1 MTAQGLSKIA
11 GGIAVVAVVVVTG
24 MVTWSLLRPSD
35 PDSIQVSEA
44 PRPGEAPQL
53 GDMTGYVGRVDP
65 DTQMIVVSASLVG
78 ANPVM
83 LVVNSAA
90 SITVQGKP
98 SGLRDLSKDM
108 PVRVVYE
115 VRDDVKY
122 ATSIQVVTDEAQASR
137 ASETKPAVETK
148 PPVEAKA
155 PVEVKP
161 PVEAKPAPPV
171 VSPAPPATRPPA
183 TAPPVTAA
191 TPRPTPPAPEPVK
204 PPVEARPAPPVV
216 SPAPPAMRPPATAPP
231 VTAATP
237 RLTPPVLEPVK
248 PRVPEPPLPPPRV
261 SAPRPAETDVGDG
274 SAAIDWLLKE
284 SRKR

>member
-115 VRDDVKY
+115 IRDDVKY
-122 ATSIQVVTDEAQASR
+122 ATSIQVVTEEAQAPR
-137 ASETKPAVETK
+137 GSETKPAVETK
-148 PPVEAKA
+148 PPVEAKPPA
-155 PVEVKP
+155 EAKPSVEVKT
-161 PVEAKPAPPV
+161 PVE
-171 VSPAPPATRPPA
+171 
-183 TAPPVTAA
+183 
-191 TPRPTPPAPEPVK
+191 VK

-216 SPAPPAMRPPATAPP
+216 SPAPPATRPPATVPP

-237 RLTPPVLEPVK
+237 RPTPPVLEPVK

>member
-1 MTAQGLSKIA
+1 VTAQGLSKIA

-24 MVTWSLLRPSD
+24 MVTWSLLRPPD
-35 PDSIQVSEA
+35 PDSIQVAEA
-44 PRPGEAPQL
+44 PRPDEAPRL
-53 GDMTGYVGRVDP
+53 GDMTGYVERVDP

-122 ATSIQVVTDEAQASR
+122 ATSIQVVTDEARASR
-137 ASETKPAVETK
+137 GSETKPALE
-148 PPVEAKA
+148 PE
-155 PVEVKP
+155 P

-171 VSPAPPATRPPA
+171 VSPAPPATRPPV

-191 TPRPTPPAPEPVK
+191 TPRPTPPAL
-204 PPVEARPAPPVV
+204 A
-216 SPAPPAMRPPATAPP
+216 
-231 VTAATP
+231 
-237 RLTPPVLEPVK
+237 PVK
-248 PRVPEPPLPPPRV
+248 PRAPEPPPASIQTAGPPTAKPPRAPAATTEAAPVPPPRV
-261 SAPRPAETDVGDG
+261 SAPRPVETDVGDG

>member
-1 MTAQGLSKIA
+1 VTAQGLSKIA
-11 GGIAVVAVVVVTG
+11 GGIAIVAVVVVTG
-24 MVTWSLLRPSD
+24 MVTWSFLRPPD
-35 PDSIQVSEA
+35 PDSIPVAEA
-44 PRPGEAPQL
+44 PRPDEAPRL

-90 SITVQGKP
+90 SITVLGKP

-137 ASETKPAVETK
+137 VSETKPAVETK
-148 PPVEAKA
+148 PPVEAKPPVEVKPSGEVKAPVAAKA

-171 VSPAPPATRPPA
+171 VSPVPPATRPPA
-183 TAPPVTAA
+183 AAPPVTAA
-191 TPRPTPPAPEPVK
+191 TPRPTPPA
-204 PPVEARPAPPVV
+204 
-216 SPAPPAMRPPATAPP
+216 
-231 VTAATP
+231 
-237 RLTPPVLEPVK
+237 LEPVK
-248 PRVPEPPLPPPRV
+248 PRAPEPPLAPPRV
-261 SAPRPAETDVGDG
+261 STPRPTETDVGDG
-274 SAAIDWLLKE
+274 SAAIDWLFKE

>member
-11 GGIAVVAVVVVTG
+11 GGIAIVAVVVVTG
-24 MVTWSLLRPSD
+24 MVTWSLLRPQD
-35 PDSIQVSEA
+35 PDSIQVGEA
-44 PRPGEAPQL
+44 PRPDEAPRL

-122 ATSIQVVTDEAQASR
+122 ATSIQVVTEDAHASR

-148 PPVEAKA
+148 PPVEAKPPA
-155 PVEVKP
+155 EV
-161 PVEAKPAPPV
+161 KPAPPV
-171 VSPAPPATRPPA
+171 ASPAPPATRPPA
-183 TAPPVTAA
+183 PAPPVTAA
-191 TPRPTPPAPEPVK
+191 TPRPTPPA
-204 PPVEARPAPPVV
+204 
-216 SPAPPAMRPPATAPP
+216 
-231 VTAATP
+231 
-237 RLTPPVLEPVK
+237 LEPAK
-248 PRVPEPPLPPPRV
+248 PRTPEPPLPSPRV
-261 SAPRPAETDVGDG
+261 SAPRPADRDADDG
-274 SAAIDWLLKE
+274 SAAIDWLFKE